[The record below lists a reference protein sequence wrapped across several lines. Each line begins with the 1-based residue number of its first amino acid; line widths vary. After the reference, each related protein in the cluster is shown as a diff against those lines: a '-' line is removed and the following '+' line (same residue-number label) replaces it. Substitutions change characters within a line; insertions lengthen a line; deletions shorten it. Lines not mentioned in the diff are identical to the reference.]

1 VITLDSDDA
10 QHVTGKCVRVE
21 LRSLSLDYHNT
32 YQIKKAGPKVYT
44 YS

>member
-10 QHVTGKCVRVE
+10 HLVTGKCVRVE

-32 YQIKKAGPKVYT
+32 YQKKAGPKVYT